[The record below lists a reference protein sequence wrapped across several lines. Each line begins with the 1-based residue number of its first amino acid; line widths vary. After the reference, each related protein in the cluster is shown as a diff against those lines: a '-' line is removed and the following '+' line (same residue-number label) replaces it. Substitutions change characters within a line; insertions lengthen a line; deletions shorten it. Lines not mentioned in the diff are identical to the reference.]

1 MATIV
6 IDPLTRI
13 EGHNRWVVEVP
24 TLGPSP
30 NGQVN
35 EAKSTG
41 TLFRGFENILK
52 TRDPRDA
59 PQITQRIC
67 GV

>member
-1 MATIV
+1 MATTIV

-13 EGHNRWVVEVP
+13 EGHNRWVV
-24 TLGPSP
+24 TTSAG
-30 NGQVN
+30 VN
-35 EAKSTG
+35 STVSDAKSTG

>member
-1 MATIV
+1 MAITVIV
-6 IDPLTRI
+6 DPLTRI
-13 EGHNRWVVEVP
+13 EGHNRWEVEVASDNNM
-24 TLGPSP
+24 TVTDARS
-30 NGQVN
+30 
-35 EAKSTG
+35 SG

>member
-13 EGHNRWVVEVP
+13 EGHSKITIVADAVSGITRA
-24 TLGPSP
+24 
-30 NGQVN
+30 
-35 EAKSTG
+35 EASG
-41 TLFRGFENILK
+41 TMFRGFENILMR
-52 TRDPRDA
+52 RDPRDA
-59 PQITQRIC
+59 PVITQRIC

>member
-13 EGHNRWVVEVP
+13 EGHNRWVVTRNDSTGKVD
-24 TLGPSP
+24 
-30 NGQVN
+30 
-35 EAKSTG
+35 EAMSTG

>member
-1 MATIV
+1 MSTTIV

-13 EGHNRWVVEVP
+13 EGHSRWTVTVDTGGTV
-24 TLGPSP
+24 L
-30 NGQVN
+30 
-35 EAKSTG
+35 EANSSG

>member
-1 MATIV
+1 MSTTII

-13 EGHNRWVVEVP
+13 EGHNRWEV
-24 TLGPSP
+24 TISG
-30 NGQVN
+30 GKVT
-35 EAKSTG
+35 EANSTG